1 MKMTTNFR
9 ILKRKIRI
17 TLLLVLTTCVLVP
30 QSLDAQ
36 SWGGK
41 RSAGFLDSWAIN
53 ANVGLTSFFGDLST
67 FDTEISKKITQ
78 ESGPAYGLI
87 ATKYILGDKI
97 GFSGQLLF
105 GSFKGANTTNSIN
118 FESKFSEYNLH
129 ARFNLINIFS
139 PYNMSKMGLEL
150 MGGLG
155 QFTFKTTQYDRS
167 KEDLQVNIEDT
178 GTPEF
183 VYFFGAGLFYKV
195 TDKIRITADFSMR
208 QAGNDK
214 LDDLTKNDNN
224 DYYSFVSVGLT
235 YYIYSFKKASVYSGR
250 GSSTRGRYPGRLPMR
265 RRR

>member
-17 TLLLVLTTCVLVP
+17 ALLLVLALCILSP
-30 QSLDAQ
+30 QTLDAQ

-41 RSAGFLDSWAIN
+41 RKAGFLDSWAIN
-53 ANVGLTSFFGDLST
+53 ANMGLSSFFGDLSQ
-67 FDTEISKKITQ
+67 FDTEISKKLTE
-78 ESGPAYGLI
+78 ESGLAYGLI
-87 ATKYILGDKI
+87 ATKYVMNDKI
-97 GFSGQLLF
+97 GISGQLLF
-105 GSFKGANTTNSIN
+105 GNLKGANAYDVS
-118 FESKFSEYNLH
+118 FESKFSEYNFH

-139 PYNMSKMGLEL
+139 PYNMSKMGIEVL
-150 MGGLG
+150 GGLG

-167 KEDLQVNIEDT
+167 QEELQINIEDT

-183 VYFFGAGLFYKV
+183 VYFFGLDLFYKV
-195 TDKIRITADFSMR
+195 SEKIRITADFSMR

-224 DYYSFVSVGLT
+224 DYYSYVSLGLT
-235 YYIYSFKKASVYSGR
+235 YYIYSFKKASVYSRR
-250 GSSTRGRYPGRLPMR
+250 GASTRGRYPGRLPMR